1 MSDIVSEID
10 RDTAPSMAWRIA
22 VGFRSA
28 AFHLAYYANTL
39 ATLLLVTPVF
49 FFLPQPLCVRVGRAW
64 ARRSLWLLRVI
75 CGLSVRYQGLE
86 HLQRSGFILAHKH
99 QSELDMILL
108 LAALDNPAFIVKRE
122 LLYIP
127 IWGLWAVK
135 ARMIFVSRGARAV
148 ALEQITKGSRRAVA
162 VGRPVVI
169 APEGTRRRPAAE
181 PMYKYGVIHLYR
193 QLNVAVVPAA
203 LNTGIYWPWWGF
215 FRYPGTVVMSFLPA
229 IEPGLSEEAFRERLI
244 GDIEKECDRL
254 LLDADAARRR
264 PSIPPA
270 AEERIRALRSE

>member
-1 MSDIVSEID
+1 MRDVQPETN
-10 RDTAPSMAWRIA
+10 RDTATSLAWRIL
-22 VGFRSA
+22 VGLRSA
-28 AFHLAYYANTL
+28 AFHLAYYTNTL

-75 CGLSVRYQGLE
+75 CGLRVRYEGLG

-108 LAALDNPAFIVKRE
+108 LAAVDNPAFIVKRE

-148 ALEQITKGSRRAVA
+148 ALEQITKGSEKAIA
-162 VGRPVVI
+162 ADRPVVI

-181 PMYKYGVIHLYR
+181 PMYKYGVVHLYR
-193 QLNVAVVPAA
+193 ELGVPVVPAA

-229 IEPGLSEEAFRERLI
+229 IEPGLSEDAFRERLI
-244 GDIEKECDRL
+244 GDIEKEGDRL
-254 LLDADAARRR
+254 LLDADAARPR
-264 PSIPPA
+264 PAIPPA
-270 AEERIRALRSE
+270 AEERLQALRSD